1 MNLKRV
7 TFLCIAL
14 LICGMAVA
22 EPRDEKALTVRT
34 FQFKYKDADKA
45 TAVVKTMLSPEGSIS
60 IPAGSNALVITDRP
74 ENLKEI
80 AAALAKYDAAP
91 QLFRLDVRIV
101 AASRDGSGSV
111 PAELKDIAG
120 KLALLRFNTVESL
133 GSADMLEVA
142 QMGLHVA
149 QMTSQA
155 GMRACFDAVTVN
167 AAKVLGLERY
177 GLEPGCDASFVLL
190 QARDPLSERV
200 HLGKAQFALYGLSAV
215 IISSLRRIGRPR
227 PVRNP
232 QDAQHKA

>member
-1 MNLKRV
+1 MNLKRF
-7 TFLCIAL
+7 TFICIAL
-14 LICGMAVA
+14 LISCGMAVA

-60 IPAGSNALVITDRP
+60 IQAGSNALVITDRP

-133 GSADMLEVA
+133 GSADMQGRE
-142 QMGLHVA
+142 GDP
-149 QMTSQA
+149 
-155 GMRACFDAVTVN
+155 GTV
-167 AAKVLGLERY
+167 
-177 GLEPGCDASFVLL
+177 SL
-190 QARDPLSERV
+190 QS
-200 HLGKAQFALYGLSAV
+200 GYKAEF
-215 IISSLRRIGRPR
+215 RIGDY
-227 PVRNP
+227 
-232 QDAQHKA
+232 DAASDTLRVNDFKVSKMAGDQLTQILKMSMNLKLNQTVILGATKVANSQRALMIVVTAKR

>member
-7 TFLCIAL
+7 TFICIAL
-14 LICGMAVA
+14 LISCGMAVA

-101 AASRDGSGSV
+101 AVSRDGSGSV

-133 GSADMLEVA
+133 GSADMQGRE
-142 QMGLHVA
+142 GDP
-149 QMTSQA
+149 
-155 GMRACFDAVTVN
+155 GTV
-167 AAKVLGLERY
+167 
-177 GLEPGCDASFVLL
+177 SL
-190 QARDPLSERV
+190 QS
-200 HLGKAQFALYGLSAV
+200 GYKAEF
-215 IISSLRRIGRPR
+215 RIGDY
-227 PVRNP
+227 
-232 QDAQHKA
+232 DAASDTLRVNDFKVSKMAGDQLTQILKMSMNLKLNQTVILGATKVANSQRALMIVVTAKR

>member
-1 MNLKRV
+1 MNLKRF
-7 TFLCIAL
+7 TFICIAL
-14 LICGMAVA
+14 LISCGMAVA

-60 IPAGSNALVITDRP
+60 IQAGSNALVITDRP

-111 PAELKDIAG
+111 PVELKDIAG

-133 GSADMLEVA
+133 GSADMQGRE
-142 QMGLHVA
+142 GDP
-149 QMTSQA
+149 
-155 GMRACFDAVTVN
+155 GTV
-167 AAKVLGLERY
+167 
-177 GLEPGCDASFVLL
+177 SL
-190 QARDPLSERV
+190 QS
-200 HLGKAQFALYGLSAV
+200 GYKAEF
-215 IISSLRRIGRPR
+215 RIGDY
-227 PVRNP
+227 
-232 QDAQHKA
+232 DAASDTLRVNDFKVSKMAGDQLTQILKMSMNLKLNQTVILGATKVANSQRALMIVVTAKR